1 MTDFMSKALKQ
12 AKPMMVGIVGMA
24 IVLTGIVMIAL
35 PGPGLLII
43 LAGLAI
49 LATEFMWARTLL
61 ARVKSIIGRIRKGR
75 TP

>member
-1 MTDFMSKALKQ
+1 MIDFMSKALKQ
-12 AKPMMVGIVGMA
+12 AKPMMVGIIGMG
-24 IVLTGIVMIAL
+24 IVLMGIVMIAL

-49 LATEFMWARTLL
+49 LATEFIWARTLL

-75 TP
+75 KA